1 MKCFLNKRI
10 VATALIVTTLNANA
24 IGYIEIREKEDNFK
38 TLKKITLKQ
47 DEEIQIDV
55 KKIGW
60 KSCKVF
66 SNEAIVGVACFVS
79 NDKSISYSC
88 YGNESIEVDLSGN
101 NYLMSLKINC
111 SNKK

>member
-1 MKCFLNKRI
+1 MNCFLNKRI
-10 VATALIVTTLNANA
+10 VATALILTTLKAYA

-47 DEEIQIDV
+47 NEEIQIDV

-66 SNEAIVGVACFVS
+66 SKEPMVGVNCYVT
-79 NDKSISYSC
+79 NDKSINYSC
-88 YGNESIEVDLSGN
+88 NGNESIEVDLSGN
-101 NYLMSLKINC
+101 NYLIGLKINC
-111 SNKK
+111 SYKK